1 MRTTIAS
8 SMSGVATADVLD
20 LRVSDYS
27 ATVRTSRVVGM
38 RGSIKRSED
47 IDIDSL
53 SYNEAAEKSD
63 ISHTVAP
70 HASTVVTGVTMYY
83 TIRTR
88 SVYTADQLF
97 FELEK
102 AVTSGA
108 FNQNLYADAQIN
120 DAVKLYGCTSDTVSR
135 VREKDTFLSTAQIA
149 GIVAGCVVGVIVI
162 IGGIVFYCTS
172 KRKFIVLYSMQLTR

>member
-1 MRTTIAS
+1 
-8 SMSGVATADVLD
+8 MSGVATADVLD

-27 ATVRTSRVVGM
+27 ATVRASRVVRM
-38 RGSIKRSED
+38 RGSIKWGESVN
-47 IDIDSL
+47 IDPFVPNTAVKKDT
-53 SYNEAAEKSD
+53 
-63 ISHTVAP
+63 ISHTVTTP
-70 HASTVVTGVTMYY
+70 HANTVVTGVTMYY

-88 SVYTADQLF
+88 SVFTADQLF

-172 KRKFIVLYSMQLTR
+172 KRKLLKIICIRVR